1 MRVIKRVSIIFA
13 LVLIPIFLVSCGGET
28 KTTPAGEEIG
38 DTKQGGVFGDVIT
51 ALSEYE
57 LSKEDTAPP
66 ELTFKKS
73 EMTKKEWKLFIQ
85 ARNRLY
91 VPLESYEYYYS
102 EDEYT
107 DDPEGDTVA
116 DSLGNILKEER
127 EQYQSLRY
135 SLKESLTDTKGN
147 YSNISND
154 EKKNIDEKLNT
165 LFGDLTELMKVTPDA
180 KREEVLEIVC
190 LRFNITLL
198 RLGILPET
206 FSAK

>member
-1 MRVIKRVSIIFA
+1 MRRIKRVSIIFA
-13 LVLIPIFLVSCGGET
+13 LITMSIFLVSCGGET
-28 KTTPAGEEIG
+28 KTTPAEKETGGE
-38 DTKQGGVFGDVIT
+38 KKGGVFGDVIT
-51 ALSEYE
+51 ALSVD
-57 LSKEDTAPP
+57 DTAPP
-66 ELTFKKS
+66 ELTFNKD

-107 DDPEGDTVA
+107 EDSEGETVV
-116 DSLGNILKEER
+116 DSLSDILKEER

-135 SLKESLTDTKGN
+135 SLKKSLTDTGKDYG
-147 YSNISND
+147 NISSD
-154 EKKNIDEKLNT
+154 EKKNIDEKLNK
-165 LFGDLTELMKVTPDA
+165 LFGDLAELMEVTPDA

-190 LRFNITLL
+190 LRFSITLL